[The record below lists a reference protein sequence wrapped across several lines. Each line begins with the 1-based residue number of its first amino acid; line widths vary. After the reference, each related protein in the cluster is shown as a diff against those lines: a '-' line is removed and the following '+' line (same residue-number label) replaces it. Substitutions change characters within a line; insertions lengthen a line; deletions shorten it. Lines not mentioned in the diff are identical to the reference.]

1 MNEKEKSNN
10 MDLRAGKSLSHVAP
24 FETDGN
30 LC

>member
-1 MNEKEKSNN
+1 MNEKEKFNN
-10 MDLRAGKSLSHVAP
+10 LDLRVGKTLSRVAP